1 MTTMKPLELMGTV
14 AAGVVRQVLDNGPK
28 DNDFAR
34 FVIVSLSI
42 DEVMAIVDAVLSDP
56 SLRER
61 VDVKLPA
68 YGFKDVPG
76 VSKELLT
83 TDATTVLRHK
93 KCDRE
98 GRLMVLLDESQ
109 RQSVQQVD
117 KLDSDVLLSEA
128 RAGDWID
135 AAGAASLMDA
145 ELRQQ
150 WRAAVVALLRIDRV
164 PVRLVAEYVAATAS
178 ALDEGLPL
186 HRALGRALPALRLP
200 RFDELFDEIQPAKRH
215 QASQWQ
221 QRLKAHWRRE
231 SYFAKRDPAQL
242 PFSRTRLRE
251 KLEEQR
257 PTMAEDV
264 YAVLSTYVD
273 AQDGSSEATKAP
285 FFFNWP
291 ELENFF
297 EEAQKAEKA
306 RIGELTHRFYTER
319 DPLLLD
325 DEERAY
331 LENFAQERKVRPTKG
346 PDDDRFFSAHAQEM
360 REEAR
365 LSALWERFVYGQ
377 KVECRDLAEGV
388 VQCFR
393 RLFQRQV
400 GKRQLLVIEGVERA
414 QTSFVSLNDDV
425 CRFFAARYRGFEEAL
440 AGVVEFR
447 NAEAFRYL
455 EFSETIAKFAKRTA
469 DAKSRKARQ
478 LSFRVWMETSE
489 NGEIERS
496 AELRLVWEGNLDAIG
511 IELDADL
518 AKLQGNTRGT
528 PLVRCGGGRRVPN
541 GRSRGSGIDLN
552 DLKGLDPTAS
562 RNRGSL
568 VPAKTRCQSLSEAW
582 KVALARTLQDRL
594 IDQTTADLLAGLFR
608 AFEDSYRQAIDQ
620 LVTVGVNAAS
630 IAEQATAYGR
640 LLAAI
645 VEGTDRP
652 VAVEALLRPLL
663 EIGVAQVEPAA
674 GLEPAVI
681 VCPWQPLR
689 LADQRARW
697 IRLRDEIAPLLGVE
711 PTTFTDN
718 GALFFG
724 ELQRALAEPPRPDVV
739 MSWLGAKPLLMS
751 QSAWLNDYS
760 LHEPPVAIEGRSG
773 TTNDNV
779 REEAKQIVAIVESFL
794 RLQPH
799 EKDNLSVVLYNCDAA
814 ALPQAVVDGIR
825 ASQPEGGE
833 AMCQV
838 MLKHTDDGRLRDL
851 YQQLVTRELDEDGI
865 HASETN
871 RDFMARL
878 RISIMVTQAPAGSG
892 RDGPPYDLVF
902 CHDVISRQARL
913 DWTDVEAIVLP
924 AEGIDAGQWSR
935 RQPLVRGE
943 RDAVVHLTCPVQP
956 PEGWWYMD
964 AIAAISDIRQTKAS
978 ISNGRHRIP
987 SRMTDL
993 NSEETQRV
1001 LDETHRLGAWVINID
1016 DLLDRRQLEDSHIQ
1030 VIRHKKGSSGGR
1042 SLIISSSASD
1052 ALLRATLR
1060 SRLRALDPSYSDEQV
1075 GQLSRRLIGEANSV
1089 SGDLVLRAAKR
1100 GNNANELVGIVLSKF
1115 LVEAELPPGS
1125 RFAWVFLDDY
1135 ASWLG
1140 QDEQRMADLL
1150 CLVPSVVDGR
1160 ATLDV
1165 IVTEAKFVGAAS
1177 MGKKA
1182 TESARQL
1189 ADTLRRLEAAM
1200 SPGNAPADRLIWRA
1214 RLSEMLM
1221 DGMRG
1226 GGETDPDGIDW
1237 RTALRDEEN
1246 CSVNVRGYS
1255 HVFGHAAPDAV
1266 PSAIDGF
1273 VGVQNTTTGDQERYA
1288 PESLRALVRAFH
1300 DQASPSA
1307 IRSAV
1312 RGEPSPPQVGGTT
1325 TPPAS
1330 DDAGIIVQAL
1340 ATMVDEEPAAN
1351 VPSADANAGGDS
1363 DGDRDGDGDATK
1375 DAQVRSVSQ
1384 PLVEDATPRPR
1395 SRFWDLIGTYATAQ
1409 ERGEEDTE
1417 WLDDVAAR
1425 CRTALMRYGMSSK
1438 IEEKILTP
1446 NAALLMFR
1454 GSDDLTVA
1462 KVESKVTELKTTHGL
1477 EVLNVRARPG
1487 RVAISIRR
1495 PERAVLTL
1503 ARVWRDWIF
1512 EPGKPNSRLLVAVR
1526 EDDGAQ
1532 LFLEPTPAPHT
1543 LVAGSTGSGKSV
1555 LVQNIILGI
1564 AATNTPAQAQI
1575 ILIDPKAG
1583 VDYFAFDPLPHL
1595 VDGIIDQPADSLSR
1609 LEALVVEM
1617 ERRYGLFRGARANN
1631 MTSYNRV
1638 AAEPLP
1644 AVWMVHDEFADWMQ
1658 IDSYRDGVEAVVSRL
1673 GVKARAAGIYLI
1685 FAAQRPDNTVFPMQL
1700 RSNLGNRLILRVDS
1714 AGTSDLS
1721 LGLKGGGAE
1730 RLLGQGHLAAI
1741 MGGGSTP
1748 DYAQVPYI
1756 DDEELTQLV
1765 NALVEDDEERRR
1777 E

>member
-1 MTTMKPLELMGTV
+1 MRPLELMGKV
-14 AAGVVRQVLDNGPK
+14 AAGVVRHALDTGSQ
-28 DNDFAR
+28 DSDFAR
-34 FVIVSLSI
+34 FVIVSLEI
-42 DEVMAIVDAVLSDP
+42 DEIMAIVEAVRSDP
-56 SLRER
+56 ATSER
-61 VDVKLPA
+61 IDVKLPR
-68 YGFKDVPG
+68 YGFKDVAG
-76 VSKELLT
+76 VPESLLT
-83 TDATTVLRHK
+83 DDATTVLRHK
-93 KCDRE
+93 HCDRD

-109 RQSVQQVD
+109 RQSVAQVE
-117 KLDSDVLLSEA
+117 KLNSDVLLDEA
-128 RAGDWID
+128 LAGAWID
-135 AAGAASLMDA
+135 AAGAESMLDA
-145 ELRQQ
+145 ELRLQ
-150 WRAAVVALLRIDRV
+150 WRAAIVAVIRIDRV
-164 PVRLVAEYVAATAS
+164 PLRLLAEYVVATAG
-178 ALDEGLPL
+178 ALEEGLAL

-215 QASQWQ
+215 QAPQWQ

-231 SYFAKRDPAQL
+231 SYFAKRDLAQL
-242 PFSRTRLRE
+242 PFAKARLRD

-257 PTMAEDV
+257 EAMADEV
-264 YAVLSTYVD
+264 YQILSAYVD
-273 AQDGSSEATKAP
+273 APDGVSEATKAP
-285 FFFNWP
+285 FAFNWP
-291 ELENFF
+291 ELEAFF
-297 EEAQKAEKA
+297 EEAQKAEKV
-306 RIGELTHRFYTER
+306 RIGEFTHRFYQER

-331 LENFAQERKVRPTKG
+331 LENFAQERKARPTKG
-346 PDDDRFFSAHAQEM
+346 PDDERFFAAHGQEM

-377 KVECRDLAEGV
+377 RVECRDLAVGV
-388 VQCFR
+388 VQCFK
-393 RLFQRQV
+393 RLFQRQA
-400 GKRQLLVIEGVERA
+400 GKRQLLVLEGVERTP
-414 QTSFVSLNDDV
+414 TSFVLLNDDV
-425 CRFFAARYRGFEEAL
+425 CRFFAARNRGFREAL

-447 NAEAFRYL
+447 SAEAFKYP
-455 EFSETIAKFAKRTA
+455 EFSDTIAKFARRTP
-469 DAKSRKARQ
+469 DSKSRKARQ
-478 LSFRVWMETSE
+478 LSFRVWMETSAG
-489 NGEIERS
+489 GEVERS
-496 AELRLVWEGNLDAIG
+496 AELRLVWEGDLNAIG
-511 IELDADL
+511 IELQSDL
-518 AKLQGNTRGT
+518 EKLRGNTKRT
-528 PLVRCGGGRRVPN
+528 PLVRCVGGRRVPS

-568 VPAKTRCQSLSEAW
+568 VPAKTRCESLSAVW
-582 KVALARTLQDRL
+582 KTGLMRTLEERL
-594 IDQTTADLLAGLFR
+594 IDAPTADLLRNLFQE
-608 AFEDSYRQAIDQ
+608 FEDCYRRAINDMIT
-620 LVTVGVNAAS
+620 LGVNATS
-630 IAEQATAYGR
+630 IGEQAAAFGR

-645 VEGTDRP
+645 VKGTDRP
-652 VAVEALLRPLL
+652 IAVETLLRPLL
-663 EIGVAQVEPAA
+663 EIGVAKVEPAA

-689 LADQRARW
+689 MASQRARW
-697 IRLRDEIAPLLGVE
+697 ARLRDEIAPLLGVK

-724 ELQRALAEPPRPDVV
+724 ELQRALSEPGRPDVV
-739 MSWLGAKPLLMS
+739 MSWLGPKPLLMS
-751 QSAWLNDYS
+751 QSAALNDYS

-779 REEAKQIVAIVESFL
+779 REEAKQIVTIVESFL

-825 ASQPEGGE
+825 AAQPEGGE

-851 YQQLVTRELDEDGI
+851 YQQLVTREMDEDGI
-865 HASETN
+865 HASETT

-878 RISIMVTQAPAGSG
+878 RISIMVTQAPAGSS

-913 DWTDVEAIVLP
+913 DWTDVEPIVMP
-924 AEGIDAGQWSR
+924 AEAIDVGHWSR
-935 RQPLVRGE
+935 RQPLARGE
-943 RDAVVHLTCPVQP
+943 RDAVVLLTCPAQP
-956 PEGWWYMD
+956 HEGWQYTD
-964 AIAAISDIRQTKAS
+964 AIAAIADVRQAKMS
-978 ISNGRHRIP
+978 IANGRHRVP

-1016 DLLDRRQLEDSHIQ
+1016 DLLDRRQLEDNHIQ
-1030 VIRHKKGSSGGR
+1030 VIRHKKGGSGGR
-1042 SLIISSSASD
+1042 SLIISSLASD

-1060 SRLRALDPSYSDEQV
+1060 SRIRALDPTYTDEQV
-1075 GQLSRRLIGEANSV
+1075 AILSKRMIGEANSI

-1100 GNNANELVGIVLSKF
+1100 GNNANELIGIVLSKF
-1115 LVEAELPPGS
+1115 LVEADLPPRS
-1125 RFAWVFLDDY
+1125 KFAWVFLDDY
-1135 ASWLG
+1135 AAWLG

-1150 CLVPSVVDGR
+1150 CLVPSVQDGR

-1165 IVTEAKFVGAAS
+1165 IVTEAKYVGAAS
-1177 MGKKA
+1177 MGNKA

-1189 ADTLRRLEAAM
+1189 ADTLRRLESAM
-1200 SPGNAPADRLIWRA
+1200 SPENAPADRLIWRA

-1226 GGETDPDGIDW
+1226 NGELDPYGVDW
-1237 RTALRDEEN
+1237 RTALRDEQN
-1246 CSVNVRGYS
+1246 CTVNVRGHS

-1266 PSAIDGF
+1266 PSAVDSF

-1288 PESLRALVRAFH
+1288 PESLRSLVRAFS
-1300 DQASPSA
+1300 DEVSPSA
-1307 IRSAV
+1307 IRASV
-1312 RGEPSPPQVGGTT
+1312 RGEEGDLPGRVPSRWFPRVD
-1325 TPPAS
+1325 AAIS
-1330 DDAGIIVQAL
+1330 DDAPEAS
-1340 ATMVDEEPAAN
+1340 PAAG
-1351 VPSADANAGGDS
+1351 VKDDISSSGGTV
-1363 DGDRDGDGDATK
+1363 ALVEELH
-1375 DAQVRSVSQ
+1375 DAQPSSQ
-1384 PLVEDATPRPR
+1384 QSSP
-1395 SRFWDLIGTYATAQ
+1395 FWDLIATYASAQ
-1409 ERGEEDTE
+1409 KKGEDDQE
-1417 WLDDVAAR
+1417 WLDDVASR

-1438 IEEKILTP
+1438 IDEKILTP

-1454 GSDDLTVA
+1454 GTDDLTVA

-1495 PERAVLTL
+1495 PDRAILTL
-1503 ARVWRDWIF
+1503 ARVWRDWKV
-1512 EPGKPNSRLLVAVR
+1512 EKGAPNSRLLVAIR
-1526 EDDGAQ
+1526 EDDGAP
-1532 LFLEPTPAPHT
+1532 LYLEPTPAPHT

-1595 VDGIIDQPADSLSR
+1595 VDGIIDQPADSLAR

-1617 ERRYGLFRGARANN
+1617 ERRYGLFRQARTNN
-1631 MTSYNRV
+1631 MMAYNRA

-1644 AVWMVHDEFADWMQ
+1644 AIWMVHDEFADWMQ
-1658 IDSYRDGVEAVVSRL
+1658 IDSYRNGVEAVVSRL

-1741 MGGGSTP
+1741 MGGGSSP
-1748 DYAQVPYI
+1748 EYAQVPFI
-1756 DDEELTQLV
+1756 DDDELVELV
-1765 NALVEDDEERRR
+1765 NALVRENEVRRS

>member
-1 MTTMKPLELMGTV
+1 
-14 AAGVVRQVLDNGPK
+14 VRHALDTGAQ
-28 DNDFAR
+28 DSDFAR

-42 DEVMAIVDAVLSDP
+42 DEVMAIVDAVRSDP
-56 SLRER
+56 SISER

-76 VSKELLT
+76 IPQELLT

-93 KCDRE
+93 ECDRD

-109 RQSVQQVD
+109 RQSVQQVE
-117 KLDSDVLLSEA
+117 KLDSDVLLSEIL
-128 RAGDWID
+128 AGDWID
-135 AAGAASLMDA
+135 AAGAASLLDA

-150 WRAAVVALLRIDRV
+150 WQAALVAVIRIDRV
-164 PVRLVAEYVAATAS
+164 PVRLVAEYVAATAA
-178 ALDEGLPL
+178 ALNDGLAL

-242 PFSRTRLRE
+242 PFSRVRLRE

-257 PTMAEDV
+257 GTMVDEV
-264 YAVLSTYVD
+264 YEVLSAYVD
-273 AQDGSSEATKAP
+273 AQDGSSDATKAP
-285 FFFNWP
+285 FTFNWP
-291 ELENFF
+291 ELESFF

-306 RIGELTHRFYTER
+306 RIGELTHRFYKER

-331 LENFAQERKVRPTKG
+331 LENFAQERRARPTKG
-346 PDDDRFFSAHAQEM
+346 PDDERFFAAHAQEM

-414 QTSFVSLNDDV
+414 QTSFVSLNDDI
-425 CRFFAARYRGFEEAL
+425 CRFFAARYRGFGDAL

-447 NAEAFRYL
+447 SAEAFRYP
-455 EFSETIAKFAKRTA
+455 EFREVIAKFAKRTA

-489 NGEIERS
+489 NGDVERS
-496 AELRLVWEGNLDAIG
+496 AELRLVWEGDLNAIG

-518 AKLQGNTRGT
+518 AKLQGNTKGT
-528 PLVRCGGGRRVPN
+528 PLVKCAGGRRVPS

-562 RNRGSL
+562 RNRGSF
-568 VPAKTRCQSLSEAW
+568 VPAKTRCESISETW
-582 KVALARTLQDRL
+582 KTALARTLRDRL
-594 IDQTTADLLAGLFR
+594 IDQRRADLLAGLFR
-608 AFEDSYRQAIDQ
+608 EFEDAYRRAIDDT
-620 LVTVGVNAAS
+620 VTLGVSAAS
-630 IAEQATAYGR
+630 VGEQAAAYGR
-640 LLAAI
+640 LLAAV
-645 VEGTDRP
+645 VEGADRP
-652 VAVEALLRPLL
+652 VAVETLLRPLL

-697 IRLRDEIAPLLGVE
+697 MRLRDEIAPLLGVE

-724 ELQRALAEPPRPDVV
+724 ELQRALAEPSRPDVV
-739 MSWLGAKPLLMS
+739 TSWLGAKPLLMS
-751 QSAWLNDYS
+751 QSASLNDYS
-760 LHEPPVAIEGRSG
+760 LHEPPVAIDGRSG

-779 REEAKQIVAIVESFL
+779 REEAKQILAIVESFL

-814 ALPQAVVDGIR
+814 ALPQAVVEGIR

-851 YQQLVTRELDEDGI
+851 YQQLVTREMDEDGI
-865 HASETN
+865 HASETT

-878 RISIMVTQAPAGSG
+878 RISIMVTQAPTGSG

-913 DWTDVEAIVLP
+913 DWTDVEAITLP
-924 AEGIDAGQWSR
+924 AESIDAGHWSR
-935 RQPLVRGE
+935 RQPLALGE
-943 RDAVVHLTCPVQP
+943 RDAVVLLTCPAQP
-956 PEGWWYMD
+956 IEGWQYLD
-964 AIAAISDIRQTKAS
+964 AIGAIDDIRQTKAS
-978 ISNGRHRIP
+978 VANGRHRVP

-1016 DLLDRRQLEDSHIQ
+1016 DLLDRRQLEDNDIQ
-1030 VIRHKKGSSGGR
+1030 VIRHKKGGSGGR
-1042 SLIISSSASD
+1042 SLIISSAASD

-1075 GQLSRRLIGEANSV
+1075 GILSRRLIGEANSI

-1100 GNNANELVGIVLSKF
+1100 GNNANELIGIVLSKF

-1140 QDEQRMADLL
+1140 QDEHRMADLL

-1189 ADTLRRLEAAM
+1189 SDTLRRLEAAM
-1200 SPGNAPADRLIWRA
+1200 SPENAPADRLIWRA

-1226 GGETDPDGIDW
+1226 SGELDPDGVDW

-1246 CSVNVRGYS
+1246 CTVNVRGHS

-1266 PSAIDGF
+1266 PSALDAF
-1273 VGVQNTTTGDQERYA
+1273 VGVPNTTTGDQERYA
-1288 PESLRALVRAFH
+1288 PESLRALVRAFSEET
-1300 DQASPSA
+1300 SPSA
-1307 IRSAV
+1307 IRAAV
-1312 RGEPSPPQVGGTT
+1312 RGDSGAPPSSRTASEAPLREPSTVTQDRVAMTDLESAQAPPSAETDVVETADAEVQT
-1325 TPPAS
+1325 AS
-1330 DDAGIIVQAL
+1330 DTV
-1340 ATMVDEEPAAN
+1340 
-1351 VPSADANAGGDS
+1351 
-1363 DGDRDGDGDATK
+1363 
-1375 DAQVRSVSQ
+1375 
-1384 PLVEDATPRPR
+1384 VEDPTQLPR
-1395 SRFWDLIGTYATAQ
+1395 SRFWDLIATYAAAQ
-1409 ERGEEDTE
+1409 DRGEDDQE
-1417 WLDDVAAR
+1417 WLKEVAVR

-1438 IEEKILTP
+1438 IDEKILTP

-1477 EVLNVRARPG
+1477 EVLNVRAQPG

-1495 PERAVLTL
+1495 PDRAVLTL
-1503 ARVWRDWIF
+1503 ARVWRDWSI
-1512 EPGKPNSRLLVAVR
+1512 EPGAANNRLLVAVR

-1595 VDGIIDQPADSLSR
+1595 VDGIIDQPADSLAR

-1617 ERRYGLFRGARANN
+1617 ERRYALFREARANN

-1644 AVWMVHDEFADWMQ
+1644 AIWMVHDEFADWMQ
-1658 IDSYRDGVEAVVSRL
+1658 IDSYREGVEAVVSRL

-1685 FAAQRPDNTVFPMQL
+1685 FAAQ
-1700 RSNLGNRLILRVDS
+1700 
-1714 AGTSDLS
+1714 
-1721 LGLKGGGAE
+1721 
-1730 RLLGQGHLAAI
+1730 
-1741 MGGGSTP
+1741 
-1748 DYAQVPYI
+1748 
-1756 DDEELTQLV
+1756 
-1765 NALVEDDEERRR
+1765 
-1777 E
+1777 

>member
-14 AAGVVRQVLDNGPK
+14 AAGVVRQVLDDGAK
-28 DNDFAR
+28 DSDFAR

-42 DEVMAIVDAVLSDP
+42 DEVMAIVDAVLADP
-56 SLRER
+56 SLSER

-76 VSKELLT
+76 VSEELLT

-93 KCDRE
+93 KCDRD

-109 RQSVQQVD
+109 RQSVQQVE

-128 RAGDWID
+128 LAGDWID
-135 AAGAASLMDA
+135 AAGAASLLDV

-150 WRAAVVALLRIDRV
+150 WRAALVAVLRIDRV
-164 PVRLVAEYVAATAS
+164 PVRLVAGYVAATAS
-178 ALDEGLPL
+178 ALNDGLSL

-251 KLEEQR
+251 KLEELR
-257 PTMAEDV
+257 PTMADEV
-264 YAVLSTYVD
+264 YEVLSAYVD
-273 AQDGSSEATKAP
+273 AQDGSSEATRAP
-285 FFFNWP
+285 FSFNWP
-291 ELENFF
+291 ELESFF

-306 RIGELTHRFYTER
+306 RIGELTHRFYKER
-319 DPLLLD
+319 DTLLLD
-325 DEERAY
+325 DDERAY
-331 LENFAQERKVRPTKG
+331 LENFAQERKARPTMG
-346 PDDDRFFSAHAQEM
+346 PDDQRFFSAHAQEM

-377 KVECRDLAEGV
+377 KVECRDLAVGV
-388 VQCFR
+388 VQCFQ

-400 GKRQLLVIEGVERA
+400 GKRQLLVIDGIERA

-425 CRFFAARYRGFEEAL
+425 CRFFAARYRGFGEAL

-447 NAEAFRYL
+447 SAEAFRYP

-489 NGEIERS
+489 DGEIERS
-496 AELRLVWEGNLDAIG
+496 AELRLVWEGDLDAIG

-518 AKLQGNTRGT
+518 AKLRGNTRGT

-582 KVALARTLQDRL
+582 KVALARTLQDQL
-594 IDQTTADLLAGLFR
+594 IEQGTADLLAGLFR
-608 AFEDSYRQAIDQ
+608 EFEDAYRQAIDQ
-620 LVTVGVNAAS
+620 MATLGVNAPS
-630 IAEQATAYGR
+630 VAEQAAAYGR

-645 VEGTDRP
+645 VDGTDRP

-751 QSAWLNDYS
+751 QSASLNDYS

-851 YQQLVTRELDEDGI
+851 YQQLVTREIDEDGI

-878 RISIMVTQAPAGSG
+878 RISIMVTQAPAGST

-913 DWTDVEAIVLP
+913 DWTDVDAIVLP
-924 AEGIDAGQWSR
+924 AEAIDSGQWSR

-956 PEGWWYMD
+956 LEGWWYLD
-964 AIAAISDIRQTKAS
+964 AIAAISDIRQTKTS
-978 ISNGRHRIP
+978 VSNGRHRIP

-993 NSEETQRV
+993 NSEETQRI

-1060 SRLRALDPSYSDEQV
+1060 SRLRALDPSYLDEQV
-1075 GQLSRRLIGEANSV
+1075 GELSRRMIGEANSV

-1100 GNNANELVGIVLSKF
+1100 GNNANELIGIVLSKF
-1115 LVEAELPPGS
+1115 LVEAELPAGS

-1177 MGKKA
+1177 MEKKA

-1200 SPGNAPADRLIWRA
+1200 SPENAPADRLIWRA

-1226 GGETDPDGIDW
+1226 SGEKDPDGIDW

-1255 HVFGHAAPDAV
+1255 HVFGHAPPDAV

-1273 VGVQNTTTGDQERYA
+1273 VGVQNTTSGDQERYA
-1288 PESLRALVRAFH
+1288 PDSLRALVRAFH
-1300 DQASPSA
+1300 DYASPSA
-1307 IRSAV
+1307 IRSAL
-1312 RGEPSPPQVGGTT
+1312 RGEPSPPQDGGTT
-1325 TPPAS
+1325 AS
-1330 DDAGIIVQAL
+1330 TETDDVGIVEQAL
-1340 ATMVDEEPAAN
+1340 ATTSGQEPAPKA
-1351 VPSADANAGGDS
+1351 PSAGADAEAEVADADADA
-1363 DGDRDGDGDATK
+1363 DGTEEE
-1375 DAQVRSVSQ
+1375 QVGSVS
-1384 PLVEDATPRPR
+1384 PPVAEEATPRPR
-1395 SRFWDLIGTYATAQ
+1395 SRFWDLIATYATAQ
-1409 ERGEEDTE
+1409 EQGEDSTD

-1503 ARVWRDWIF
+1503 ARVWRDWVF
-1512 EPGKPNSRLLVAVR
+1512 EPGMSNSRLLVAVR

-1595 VDGIIDQPADSLSR
+1595 VDGIIDQPADSLAR
-1609 LEALVVEM
+1609 LEALVAEM
-1617 ERRYGLFRGARANN
+1617 ERRYVLFRSARANN
-1631 MTSYNRV
+1631 MTSYNRI
-1638 AAEPLP
+1638 ASEPLP

-1685 FAAQRPDNTVFPMQL
+1685 FAAQRPDSTVFPMQL

-1748 DYAQVPYI
+1748 DYAQVPFI